1 MESKKNK
8 NNDKLKPK
16 KNLSNKDRV
25 TSLLKEASNLDDK
38 VAILRHLSK
47 ETNGKDIA
55 KGISKMM
62 KKNIN

>member
-8 NNDKLKPK
+8 KNDKPSSK
-16 KNLSNKDRV
+16 KDKVS
-25 TSLLKEASNLDDK
+25 SLLNEATNLDDK

-47 ETNGKDIA
+47 ESNGKDIA
-55 KGISKMM
+55 KGISKLM